1 MRVLPPTLLLLVAAL
16 AGTAPASAQVKEA
29 EPFGGRPFGAPP
41 GPPPAAGS
49 GMSQGTAMGAPGVSS
64 VSAPG
69 APNLGTPMPA
79 AVAAPV
85 PVPVP
90 APAPAH
96 APVQVAPSQPVTG
109 GTMPVTPSMNAPT
122 AAMQV
127 PGTTPAPPPANVPA
141 PAPANASVPAPAPAP
156 ASVVPPFG
164 VGQNPSRNAPPA
176 VAASTAQQPPARG
189 LPSDA
194 PKLVISG
201 SVYSPDPTKRLLIVN
216 GQVMREGADLGQGV
230 VLREVKQDS
239 AVLGF
244 RGSNY
249 NVVF

>member
-1 MRVLPPTLLLLVAAL
+1 MRVPSSTWLVLVAAM
-16 AGTAPASAQVKEA
+16 AGMAPALSQVKSV

-41 GPPPAAGS
+41 GTPPESSSSVP
-49 GMSQGTAMGAPGVSS
+49 QGAVMGGPGVSS
-64 VSAPG
+64 VTAPG
-69 APNLGTPMPA
+69 TPNLGTPPA
-79 AVAAPV
+79 VVVAPA

-90 APAPAH
+90 APAPAP
-96 APVQVAPSQPVTG
+96 AQ
-109 GTMPVTPSMNAPT
+109 VTPLPGT
-122 AAMQV
+122 AA
-127 PGTTPAPPPANVPA
+127 PAIAPA
-141 PAPANASVPAPAPAP
+141 PAPTTAMQTPGAVPGAPVNAPAPAP
-156 ASVVPPFG
+156 AAANVAPPFG

-189 LPSDA
+189 LPADA

-201 SVYSPDPTKRLLIVN
+201 SVYSPDPAKRLLIVN

-230 VLREVKQDS
+230 VLREVKADS

-244 RGSNY
+244 KGSNY

>member
-1 MRVLPPTLLLLVAAL
+1 MRVLPPTLLLVAAL
-16 AGTAPASAQVKEA
+16 AGMAPASAQVKEA

-41 GPPPAAGS
+41 GPPPDAGS

-85 PVPVP
+85 PVP
-90 APAPAH
+90 APAP

-109 GTMPVTPSMNAPT
+109 TMAVTPSMNAPT

-127 PGTTPAPPPANVPA
+127 PGTTPPPPAANAAA
-141 PAPANASVPAPAPAP
+141 PAPANASVPAPAPAG
-156 ASVVPPFG
+156 VVPPFG